1 MKKTMNGT
9 QEIKIINLLFDKSST
24 VSDKKHK
31 KTMNK
36 KDAPIASYVLFFSA
50 FCDIME
56 NEFAIRLQK
65 RRLKTLSVKIVTK

>member
-36 KDAPIASYVLFFSA
+36 K
-50 FCDIME
+50 
-56 NEFAIRLQK
+56 QK
-65 RRLKTLSVKIVTK
+65 VTKTNNEIFFFFRKIFYFVFNLNHFLS